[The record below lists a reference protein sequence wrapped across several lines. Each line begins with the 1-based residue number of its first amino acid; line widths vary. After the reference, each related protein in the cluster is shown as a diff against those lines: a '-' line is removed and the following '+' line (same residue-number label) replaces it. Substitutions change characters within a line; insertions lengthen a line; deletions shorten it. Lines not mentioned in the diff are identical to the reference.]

1 MLDILETLL
10 LTIIFLILVTEYH
23 FNVGTCLQNSNTEKD
38 LVDELDKLK
47 DEITQLKKTLE
58 PKATRF
64 ARAKSKDLIEEEIKL
79 DILLR
84 PFNIPSEGEKFYF
97 YNDEDRRIEFKS
109 LKDRI
114 YFESRLKDAILNIL
128 KLSDREFFD
137 FLKENIGLY
146 KVELLM
152 TPNTLQEYLQNK
164 PELGNFI
171 PRNIISHIYADVV
184 VYYEYFSNT
193 YYIYV
198 PIKKRS

>member
-1 MLDILETLL
+1 MLDMLETLL
-10 LTIIFLILVTEYH
+10 LTIIFLILITEYH
-23 FNVGTCLQNSNTEKD
+23 FDVGICSQNSNTEKD
-38 LVDELDKLK
+38 LIDEVNKLK
-47 DEITQLKKTLE
+47 DEVSLLKRTLE

-64 ARAKSKDLIEEEIKL
+64 TRAKSKDLIEKETKL

-97 YNDEDRRIEFKS
+97 YNDEDKRIEFKS

-164 PELGNFI
+164 PELGDFI

-184 VYYEYFSNT
+184 VYYEYYSNT

-198 PIKKRS
+198 PVTK

>member
-1 MLDILETLL
+1 MFDILETLL
-10 LTIIFLILVTEYH
+10 PTIIFAILITEYY

-38 LVDELDKLK
+38 LADEVNKLK
-47 DEITQLKKTLE
+47 DEVSLLKRTLE
-58 PKATRF
+58 PKTTRF
-64 ARAKSKDLIEEEIKL
+64 ARAKDKALMEEEAKL

-97 YNDEDRRIEFKS
+97 YNDEDKRIEFKS
-109 LKDRI
+109 LKDGI

-164 PELGNFI
+164 PELGDFI

-184 VYYEYFSNT
+184 VYYEYYSNT

-198 PIKKRS
+198 PVTK

>member
-1 MLDILETLL
+1 MLDMLETLL
-10 LTIIFLILVTEYH
+10 LTIIFLILITEYH
-23 FNVGTCLQNSNTEKD
+23 FDVGICSQNSNIEKD
-38 LVDELDKLK
+38 LTDEISKLK
-47 DEITQLKKTLE
+47 EEVSFLKKTLE
-58 PKATRF
+58 PNPTKFT
-64 ARAKSKDLIEEEIKL
+64 RAKDKVLIEEEIKL

-97 YNDEDRRIEFKS
+97 YNDEDKRIEFKS

-114 YFESRLKDAILNIL
+114 YFESKLKDTVLDIL
-128 KLSDREFFD
+128 KISNREFFD
-137 FLKENIGLY
+137 FLKESIGLY

-184 VYYEYFSNT
+184 IYYEYFSNT

-198 PIKKRS
+198 PVKK

>member
-1 MLDILETLL
+1 MLDMLETLL
-10 LTIIFLILVTEYH
+10 LTIIFLILITEYH
-23 FNVGTCLQNSNTEKD
+23 FDVGICSQNSNIEKD
-38 LVDELDKLK
+38 LVDELNKLK

-64 ARAKSKDLIEEEIKL
+64 TRAKSKDLIEKEAKL

-97 YNDEDRRIEFKS
+97 YNDEDKRIEFKS

-146 KVELLM
+146 RVELLM

-164 PELGNFI
+164 PELGDFI

-184 VYYEYFSNT
+184 VYYEYYSNT

-198 PIKKRS
+198 PVTK

>member
-10 LTIIFLILVTEYH
+10 LTIIFLILVTEYY
-23 FNVGTCLQNSNTEKD
+23 FDVGTCSQNSNTEKD
-38 LVDELDKLK
+38 LIDEVNKLK
-47 DEITQLKKTLE
+47 EEVSELKKTLE
-58 PKATRF
+58 PKTSRF
-64 ARAKSKDLIEEEIKL
+64 IRKKDKDLIEKEAKL

-84 PFNIPSEGEKFYF
+84 PFNIPSDGEKFYF
-97 YNDEDRRIEFKS
+97 YNDEDKRIEFKS

-137 FLKENIGLY
+137 FLKESIGLY

-164 PELGNFI
+164 TELGNFI

-184 VYYEYFSNT
+184 IYYEYFSNT

-198 PIKKRS
+198 PVTK